1 MRISIQ
7 YEDKHIIVIYKP
19 AGLATQTAKIG
30 QPDVVSELKNHL
42 KGGYVG
48 VVHRL
53 DQPVEG
59 LLVFGKTKEA
69 TAALSAQLSQGIL
82 NKHYQAVIC
91 GQPQAMEG
99 TLVDYLIKTPDN
111 RAQVVEMLAGRDIT
125 AGNCKGNGKD
135 KARDNAPKKAVLNY
149 RIVRNSSENV
159 FLADI
164 HIETGRFHQIRVQMA
179 HAGMPLL
186 GDAKYGTEQSGELS
200 RKLGVRTVALC
211 ACEIVLK
218 HPVSGEE
225 LSFQTEP
232 KGTIFG

>member
-1 MRISIQ
+1 MRISILF
-7 YEDKHIIVIYKP
+7 EDKYIVVIYKP
-19 AGLATQTAKIG
+19 AGLATQTAKVG

-69 TAALSAQLSQGIL
+69 TAALSAQLTKGTL
-82 NKHYQAVIC
+82 NKHYRAVIC
-91 GQPQAMEG
+91 GQPKATEG
-99 TLVDYLIKTPDN
+99 TLVDYMIKTPDN
-111 RAQVVEMLAGRDIT
+111 RTQVVEVPAEQALSE
-125 AGNCKGNGKD
+125 KKD
-135 KARDNAPKKAVLNY
+135 APKKAVLHYQILKN
-149 RIVRNSSENV
+149 ISENV
-159 FLADI
+159 LLADI

-186 GDAKYGTEQSGELS
+186 GDAKYGTEESGRIS
-200 RKLGVRTVALC
+200 RELGVRNVALC
-211 ACEIVLK
+211 ACEIALK

-225 LSFQTEP
+225 LRFQIEQ
-232 KGTIFG
+232 KGVIFG

>member
-1 MRISIQ
+1 MRISILF
-7 YEDKHIIVIYKP
+7 EDKYIVVIYKP
-19 AGLATQTAKIG
+19 AGLATQTAKVG

-69 TAALSAQLSQGIL
+69 TAALSAQLAKGIL

-91 GQPQAMEG
+91 GQPQATEG

-111 RAQVVEMLAGRDIT
+111 RAQVVEVPAEQALSE
-125 AGNCKGNGKD
+125 KKD
-135 KARDNAPKKAVLNY
+135 APKKAVLHYQILKN
-149 RIVRNSSENV
+149 IFENV

-186 GDAKYGTEQSGELS
+186 GDAKYGTEESCGIS
-200 RKLGVRTVALC
+200 RELGVRNVALC
-211 ACEIVLK
+211 ACEIILK
-218 HPVSGEE
+218 HPVSGEK
-225 LSFQTEP
+225 LRFQIEP
-232 KGTIFG
+232 KGAIFG

>member
-7 YEDKHIIVIYKP
+7 YEDKDIIVIYKP

-30 QPDVVSELKNHL
+30 QPDVVSELKNYL

-91 GQPQAMEG
+91 GQPQMPEG
-99 TLVDYLIKTPDN
+99 TLVDYLIKTSDN
-111 RAQVVEMLAGRDIT
+111 RAQVVEMPAGRDVI
-125 AGNCKGNGKD
+125 AGNCKGNAK
-135 KARDNAPKKAVLNY
+135 DNAPKKAVLNY
-149 RIVRNSSENV
+149 RIVRNISENV

-164 HIETGRFHQIRVQMA
+164 YIETGRFHQIRVQMA
-179 HAGMPLL
+179 HAGTPLL

-200 RKLGVRTVALC
+200 RKLNVRNVALC
-211 ACEIVLK
+211 ACKIVLK

-225 LSFQTEP
+225 LAFLVEP
-232 KGTIFG
+232 KGGIFG